1 MNVFLYIYLG
11 MNGKPLNRQEYQ
23 VMEAVDKAL
32 RSSEERLR
40 LTERDIKN
48 EINELSRTIRYQLNK
63 SQKQQNGN
71 YQYPTI
77 HDLPMYTMN
86 NMNNANNTAFYNGR
100 DSVLNP
106 TVLPASGQ
114 PQAVPI
120 SNMPDYDN
128 YAFTKFQ
135 K

>member
-1 MNVFLYIYLG
+1 
-11 MNGKPLNRQEYQ
+11 MNGKPLSRQEYQ
-23 VMEAVDKAL
+23 VMEAVNKAL

-48 EINELSRTIRYQLNK
+48 EINELSRTIRYQMNK
-63 SQKQQNGN
+63 SQKRQSGN

-86 NMNNANNTAFYNGR
+86 NMTNANNTAFYNGR
-100 DSVLNP
+100 DSILNSA
-106 TVLPASGQ
+106 VLPTPGQ
-114 PQAVPI
+114 PQTVPI

>member
-1 MNVFLYIYLG
+1 
-11 MNGKPLNRQEYQ
+11 MNGKPVSRQEYL
-23 VMEAVDKAL
+23 VMEAVNKAL

-48 EINELSRTIRYQLNK
+48 EISELSRAIRHQMNK
-63 SQKQQNGN
+63 NQKRQNGN

-86 NMNNANNTAFYNGR
+86 NMNNVNNTAFYNGR
-100 DSVLNP
+100 DSILNP
-106 TVLPASGQ
+106 TVLPTPGQ
-114 PQAVPI
+114 PQAVPV